1 MKQFNLEEYLAN
13 PSKRVVTRDGRSVK
27 IICTD
32 RKNLNHP
39 IVALIETE
47 GEGVLCYTK
56 EGKIFNQ
63 VSNDADLFFVSE
75 KKEGWINLYRT
86 KTSIQYVTSNLY
98 NSEEKAIEIG
108 STSENYIATTKIEWE
123 E

>member
-1 MKQFNLEEYLAN
+1 MKPFSLEEYLKN
-13 PSKRVVTRDGRSVK
+13 PEKKMVSRDGRSVK

-39 IVALIETE
+39 IVALIENILTE

-63 VSNDADLFFVSE
+63 VSNDADLFFASE
-75 KKEGWINLYRT
+75 KREGWINIFKNDSVFPDIYETQDLAKEYGMHRPD
-86 KTSIQYVTSNLY
+86 
-98 NSEEKAIEIG
+98 
-108 STSENYIATTKIEWE
+108 YIDTIKIEWE

>member
-1 MKQFNLEEYLAN
+1 MKPFSLEEYLKN
-13 PSKRVVTRDGRSVK
+13 PEKKMVSRDGRSVK

-39 IVALIETE
+39 IVALIENILTE

-63 VSNDADLFFVSE
+63 VSNDADLFFASE
-75 KKEGWINLYRT
+75 KREGWINIFKNDSVFPDIYETQDLAKEYGMHRPG
-86 KTSIQYVTSNLY
+86 YVDT
-98 NSEEKAIEIG
+98 I
-108 STSENYIATTKIEWE
+108 KIEWE